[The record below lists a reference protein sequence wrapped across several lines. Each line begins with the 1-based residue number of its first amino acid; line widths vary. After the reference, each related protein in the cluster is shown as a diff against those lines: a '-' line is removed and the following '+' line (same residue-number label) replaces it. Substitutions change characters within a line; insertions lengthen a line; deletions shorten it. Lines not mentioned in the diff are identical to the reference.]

1 MQQLLEE
8 IAKQS
13 DSTEK
18 SLNGKYLIQMK
29 NEILNEV
36 QIELRK
42 ACDNIV
48 TYIHDLIVRHPSGNL
63 KSIPEGDEESWNEG
77 QGLEQES
84 SIKEASAAGGD
95 SNKEVGDLKMKMSK
109 LEFDEKVNR
118 MAMQQ
123 FNSIVN
129 WLGGNM
135 TGKMSQENLAKSDNS
150 EVNPGKIS
158 EAKESTLS
166 HVPTSSL
173 KEAPHD
179 HEVDGATKKAKAETE
194 VTLQK
199 FGDRWIIYAMILS

>member
-1 MQQLLEE
+1 
-8 IAKQS
+8 
-13 DSTEK
+13 
-18 SLNGKYLIQMK
+18 MK

-77 QGLEQES
+77 QGSEQES
-84 SIKEASAAGGD
+84 SIKASAAGGD

-129 WLGGNM
+129 WLGGSM
-135 TGKMSQENLAKSDNS
+135 TGKMSQENLARSDNS
-150 EVNPGKIS
+150 EAN
-158 EAKESTLS
+158 EAKESTQVL
-166 HVPTSSL
+166 TISL
-173 KEAPHD
+173 KESPQD
-179 HEVDGATKKAKAETE
+179 HAVDGATKKAKDEIE
-194 VTLQK
+194 VILKT
-199 FGDRWIIYAMILS
+199 FDIRFNISNGFIIIKI